1 MKVFLLG
8 DSAAPHTRRWANWFN
23 SNGHEVQLATFNQ
36 NIDFGYQGIKIHNLW
51 NRPIPKHFLLR
62 LIRSILIL
70 VKLKIII
77 YKNTPDVFHAHSV
90 GAYSWS
96 ATLLNLRPRVL
107 TPWGTDILVDINK
120 SKINKLFTT
129 YALRTT
135 NIVTTDANFFINMLK
150 NLGVCSSRIK
160 LVSFGTDTKIFK
172 PLQDKKNNS
181 KIKIVSTRTLNP
193 IHRVEDLINVIPKVI
208 KLHSNVRFII
218 VGDGSQLEF
227 FKNKVINQG
236 LENKVLFT
244 GMVNESRLLEIL
256 QDSDIYVSTS
266 PLDAGLAASTAEAM
280 ACSLPVIHPN
290 VADNSIWTSEKSGAL
305 YEVKNLDSL
314 TNKILK
320 FIKLSNSERIVL
332 GELNRKIILDRNNLD
347 KEMRFMEALY
357 NELVLENK

>member
-36 NIDFGYQGIKIHNLW
+36 NIDFGYQGIKIHKLW
-51 NRPIPKHFLLR
+51 NRPIPKNFLLR

-70 VKLKIII
+70 IKLKIITF
-77 YKNTPDVFHAHSV
+77 KSKPDVFHAHSV

-120 SKINKLFTT
+120 SKINKWLTI
-129 YALRTT
+129 YALRST
-135 NIVTTDANFFINMLK
+135 NIVTTDSNFFINVLK
-150 NLGVCSSRIK
+150 NLGVRSSKINF
-160 LVSFGTDTKIFK
+160 VPFGTDIKIFK

-181 KIKIVSTRTLNP
+181 ELTIVSTRTLNP
-193 IHRVEDLINVIPKVI
+193 VHAVEDLIDVIPKVAKLYSNI
-208 KLHSNVRFII
+208 KFII
-218 VGDGSQLEF
+218 IGGGSQLEF

-236 LENKVLFT
+236 LEEKVLFT
-244 GMVNESRLLEIL
+244 GMVDESRLVKIL
-256 QDSDIYVSTS
+256 QRSDIYISTS

-290 VADNSIWTSEKSGAL
+290 VADNSIWTNKKSVAL
-305 YEVKNLDSL
+305 YEVRNLDSL
-314 TNKILK
+314 LNEILK
-320 FIKLSNSERIVL
+320 FIKLSNSERKVL
-332 GELNRKIILDRNNLD
+332 GNLNRRIILARNNLD
-347 KEMRFMEALY
+347 KNMRFMETLY
-357 NELVLENK
+357 NELVLEN